1 MKKFLKNAVIIML
14 VICFI
19 LNIVNLIG
27 QIIERYT
34 VIPEIAQLAE
44 KVRDE
49 GIEIKA
55 EEGYQMLAAVYSAGN
70 GGKHLIQI
78 GILGIS
84 AILGIVL
91 GMIKTF
97 EEKSKI
103 KLLLIYIL
111 GMLITALIPTVYDII
126 YYMSFENLLSNFL
139 DYLEFTWI
147 WYTLIFFV
155 LYAIRIYI
163 SRKNAGKLNE
173 TLKQKMNRE

>member
-14 VICFI
+14 IICFI
-19 LNIVNLIG
+19 LNIIQLIG
-27 QIIERYT
+27 IEIERYT
-34 VIPEIAQLAE
+34 TTYEVIKLAE
-44 KVRDE
+44 EVRDK
-49 GIEIKA
+49 GIPQ
-55 EEGYQMLAAVYSAGN
+55 EEGYQILAEVYHAGWGN
-70 GGKHLIQI
+70 KEEIQI
-78 GILGIS
+78 LVLVVSIVLGI
-84 AILGIVL
+84 IL

-111 GMLITALIPTVYDII
+111 GMLITAFIPTLFEII
-126 YYMSFENLLSNFL
+126 YYMNFKDSNFI
-139 DYLEFTWI
+139 YNLESTWM

-173 TLKQKMNRE
+173 ILKQKLNKE